1 MTSPGL
7 TMSQRQFS
15 FGFWNNGD
23 WGAVFI
29 NGLPT
34 GRKQERCQKRTDAHR
49 VFLKESLI
57 TLDLTV
63 CNRRTQKRVGY
74 CLRLAMPCRC
84 LGRSNSYCEVFPC
97 RLPEE
102 KSAACYPHG
111 CRSRSNYRHFAA
123 PGEPLPSA
131 TFEFGNLPVEE
142 RAHAE
147 IRSIMKGKL
156 VTGESV
162 EVHESTL
169 PNGFSHAPHHHAHSE
184 IWLIREGTL
193 QLTINATP
201 PVLGPGGLG
210 FVRSNEKD
218 GIRNVETT
226 TANYYVVA
234 IGPGA
239 DTQA

>member
-1 MTSPGL
+1 MLPI
-7 TMSQRQFS
+7 
-15 FGFWNNGD
+15 
-23 WGAVFI
+23 AVE
-29 NGLPT
+29 LP
-34 GRKQERCQKRTDAHR
+34 A
-49 VFLKESLI
+49 
-57 TLDLTV
+57 
-63 CNRRTQKRVGY
+63 
-74 CLRLAMPCRC
+74 
-84 LGRSNSYCEVFPC
+84 
-97 RLPEE
+97 
-102 KSAACYPHG
+102 
-111 CRSRSNYRHFAA
+111 FAA

-131 TFEFGNLPVEE
+131 TFEFGKLPVEE
-142 RAHAE
+142 RDHAE

-169 PNGFSHAPHHHAHSE
+169 PPNGFPHAPHHHAHSE

-193 QLTINATP
+193 QLTINGTP

-210 FVRSNEKD
+210 FVRSNEEH
-218 GIRNVETT
+218 GIRNVGTT